1 MQVKSTIKLNM
12 PRINQMTQ
20 AAVVA
25 LEKTAEALHTEV
37 VQAQIMHLKVPLWIR
52 VNLPVEKYRWYPAH
66 PMQGG
71 CIIIRNIISRSMKIL
86 LRVVNGLIRGFRE
99 ESALIFARKPL
110 KSFIRRQVAY
120 DAAIN

>member
-37 VQAQIMHLKVPLWIR
+37 VQAQIMH
-52 VNLPVEKYRWYPAH
+52 YPAH